1 MLNSIPSMTSS
12 EMPWPSSDIPI
23 GPQSEMPVG
32 PSAGHLFASSIKQLP
47 DYYNK
52 NSSVVVKNGV
62 STKEFWEALLQVI
75 LDIGGIITKKKIS
88 LILHF
93 SASRDGV
100 VNGKVRV
107 YKTSSASST
116 RLVAEFRRLDGC
128 TVAFNNFCD
137 YAAQGLSEV
146 IEPSVRQR
154 HSERQ
159 STQSMP
165 CTGEPSPISHE
176 LLDLCATRLESDK
189 NDVVRDVLQSMADV
203 VRNSSIEPGDKAA
216 IRDLIGPHLKSD
228 DSAIQGF
235 AVNILALTLQQE
247 SIDFLL
253 ELMGKYNS
261 DSEKVEVARSTSR
274 AILAYS
280 TQFVVID
287 RTDIEALANA
297 RPYADEVT
305 RNLRASLQ

>member
-1 MLNSIPSMTSS
+1 MLS
-12 EMPWPSSDIPI
+12 
-23 GPQSEMPVG
+23 QSELPVG
-32 PSAGHLFASSIKQLP
+32 PSARHPFALNIKELP
-47 DYYNK
+47 IYHAK
-52 NSSVVVKNGV
+52 NSSFVVKNGV
-62 STKEFWEALLQVI
+62 STKEFWDALLQVI
-75 LDIGGIITKKKIS
+75 LDGDCIITKEKKMS

-93 SASRDGV
+93 SASRDV
-100 VNGKVRV
+100 VVKGKVRV
-107 YKTSSASST
+107 YKTSTTSST
-116 RLVAEFRRLDGC
+116 SLVAEFRQLQGC
-128 TVAFNNFCD
+128 TVAFNNICN
-137 YAAQGLSEV
+137 YVAQGLGRV

-159 STQSMP
+159 STQSLP

-176 LLDLCATRLESDK
+176 LLGICATRLESDK
-189 NDVVRDVLQSMADV
+189 INVVRDVLQSMADV

-216 IRDLIGPHLKSD
+216 IRDLIEPHLKSD
-228 DSAIQGF
+228 DCAIQGF
-235 AVNILALTLQQE
+235 AVNILALTLVKE

-253 ELMGKYNS
+253 ELMGTSNS

-287 RTDIEALANA
+287 RNAIEVLANA
-297 RPYADEVT
+297 RPYEDEVT